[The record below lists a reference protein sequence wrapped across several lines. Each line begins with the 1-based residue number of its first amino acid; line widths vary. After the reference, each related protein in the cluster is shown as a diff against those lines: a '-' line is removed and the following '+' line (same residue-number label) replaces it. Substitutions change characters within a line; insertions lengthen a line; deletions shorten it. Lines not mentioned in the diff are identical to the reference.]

1 MEAKNKVRRYVTE
14 IKVNPMMANR
24 LMETLSTSYE
34 LEVIEPHLSPV
45 NNDLRGPMNCEA
57 VNLDTI
63 IKVYEVF
70 K

>member
-1 MEAKNKVRRYVTE
+1 MEVKNKVRRYVTE
-14 IKVNPMMANR
+14 VKVNPMMANR
-24 LMETLSTSYE
+24 LIETLSANYE
-34 LEVIEPHLSPV
+34 LEIIEPQLVPGK
-45 NNDLRGPMNCEA
+45 NDLRGPMNCEA